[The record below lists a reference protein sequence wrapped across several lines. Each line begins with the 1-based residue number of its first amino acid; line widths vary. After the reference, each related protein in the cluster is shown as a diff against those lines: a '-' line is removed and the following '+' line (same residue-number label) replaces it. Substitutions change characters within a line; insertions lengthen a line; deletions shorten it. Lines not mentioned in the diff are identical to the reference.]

1 MAAMTKRVN
10 VQAKVAVRNTNP
22 PVYGRHDNIVMT
34 TSDILKCL
42 CRRAIVDEIMP
53 DGSLVRLNMKNYYLD
68 NGAGLTASNP
78 VRIVVPKEKKVVE
91 PVIEEPKV
99 EEPVKV
105 EETKEEVPET
115 PAVEEET
122 AEAQVVETTGP
133 IENEVETQSVEE
145 ETAVVD
151 ETECE
156 QTLTAETAE
165 EETEEPTAEEAY
177 IDETAPTAGTTKKSS
192 KKKNSK

>member
-78 VRIVVPKEKKVVE
+78 VRIVIPKEKRVE
-91 PVIEEPKV
+91 KPVEPKV

-105 EETKEEVPET
+105 EETKEEVPEA
-115 PAVEEET
+115 PAVEDA

-133 IENEVETQSVEE
+133 IENEVETQSIVEDN
-145 ETAVVD
+145 AVAD
-151 ETECE
+151 EAECE
-156 QTLTAETAE
+156 QTLTAETT
-165 EETEEPTAEEAY
+165 EETTEPTAEEANVE
-177 IDETAPTAGTTKKSS
+177 ETAPTASTAKKSS
-192 KKKNSK
+192 KKKSSK

>member
-78 VRIVVPKEKKVVE
+78 VRIVIPKEKKVE
-91 PVIEEPKV
+91 KPVEPKV

-105 EETKEEVPET
+105 EETKEEVPEA
-115 PAVEEET
+115 PAAKAA

-133 IENEVETQSVEE
+133 IENEVETQSIVEDN
-145 ETAVVD
+145 AVAD
-151 ETECE
+151 EAECE
-156 QTLTAETAE
+156 QTLTAEMT
-165 EETEEPTAEEAY
+165 EETTEPTAEEANVE
-177 IDETAPTAGTTKKSS
+177 ETAPTASTAKKSS
-192 KKKNSK
+192 KKKSSK

>member
-78 VRIVVPKEKKVVE
+78 VRIVVPKEKRVE
-91 PVIEEPKV
+91 KPVEPKV

-105 EETKEEVPET
+105 EETKEEVPEA
-115 PAVEEET
+115 PAVEET

-133 IENEVETQSVEE
+133 IENEVETQYVVEDA
-145 ETAVVD
+145 AVVD
-151 ETECE
+151 EAECE
-156 QTLTAETAE
+156 QTLTAETT
-165 EETEEPTAEEAY
+165 EETTEPTAEEANVE
-177 IDETAPTAGTTKKSS
+177 ETAPTASTAKKSS
-192 KKKNSK
+192 KKKSSK

>member
-78 VRIVVPKEKKVVE
+78 VRIVIPKEKRVE
-91 PVIEEPKV
+91 KPVEPKV

-105 EETKEEVPET
+105 EETKEEVPEA
-115 PAVEEET
+115 PAAEDA

-133 IENEVETQSVEE
+133 IENEVETQSIVEDN
-145 ETAVVD
+145 AVAD
-151 ETECE
+151 EAECE
-156 QTLTAETAE
+156 QTLTAETT
-165 EETEEPTAEEAY
+165 EETTEPTAEEANVE
-177 IDETAPTAGTTKKSS
+177 ETAPTASTAKKSS
-192 KKKNSK
+192 KKKSSK

>member
-78 VRIVVPKEKKVVE
+78 VRIVIPKEKKVE
-91 PVIEEPKV
+91 KPVEPKV
-99 EEPVKV
+99 EESVKV
-105 EETKEEVPET
+105 EETKEEVPEA
-115 PAVEEET
+115 PAVEEA

-133 IENEVETQSVEE
+133 IENEVETQSIVEDN
-145 ETAVVD
+145 AVAD
-151 ETECE
+151 EAECE
-156 QTLTAETAE
+156 QTLTAEMT
-165 EETEEPTAEEAY
+165 EETTEPTAEEANVE
-177 IDETAPTAGTTKKSS
+177 ETAPTASTAKKSS
-192 KKKNSK
+192 KKKSSK

>member
-78 VRIVVPKEKKVVE
+78 VRIVVPKEKRVE
-91 PVIEEPKV
+91 KPIEPKV

-105 EETKEEVPET
+105 EETKEEVPEA
-115 PAVEEET
+115 PAVEKT

-133 IENEVETQSVEE
+133 IENEVETQSVAED
-145 ETAVVD
+145 TAVVD
-151 ETECE
+151 EAECE
-156 QTLTAETAE
+156 QTLTAETT
-165 EETEEPTAEEAY
+165 EETTEPTAEEANVE
-177 IDETAPTAGTTKKSS
+177 ETAPTASTAKKSS
-192 KKKNSK
+192 KKKSSK

>member
-10 VQAKVAVRNTNP
+10 VQARVAVRNTNP
-22 PVYGRHDNIVMT
+22 PVYGRHENIVMT

-78 VRIVVPKEKKVVE
+78 VRIVIPKEKRVE
-91 PVIEEPKV
+91 KPVEPKV
-99 EEPVKV
+99 EQPKV
-105 EETKEEVPET
+105 EETKEEVPEA
-115 PAVEEET
+115 PAVEET

-133 IENEVETQSVEE
+133 IENEVATQSVEE
-145 ETAVVD
+145 SVVVD
-151 ETECE
+151 EAECE
-156 QTLTAETAE
+156 QTLTAETT
-165 EETEEPTAEEAY
+165 EETTEPTAEEANVE
-177 IDETAPTAGTTKKSS
+177 ETESAPTASTAKKSS
-192 KKKNSK
+192 KKKSSK